1 MQIDT
6 TRFGRIEIAENAVIH
21 FPRPLYGLD
30 AAGSY
35 CLLAYDEA
43 GCFHWLQATDAP
55 TIAMVVTDPFRFFPD
70 YQLEIPDPAAD
81 LLQASAASDIAVYT
95 LLTIAAEERRVYTN
109 LLGPI
114 AVNCQ
119 AQVGLQLIQNESR
132 YTTRH
137 PLPVDRQQATV
148 DRTEPSPSSR
158 RLSLVAR

>member
-55 TIAMVVTDPFRFFPD
+55 TIAMVVTDPFPFFPD
-70 YQLEIPDPAAD
+70 YQVEIPDSAAD
-81 LLQASAASDIAVYT
+81 LLQASTASEIAVYT
-95 LLTIAAEERRVYTN
+95 LLTIAAEERQVYTN

-114 AVNCQ
+114 AINHETR
-119 AQVGLQLIQNESR
+119 VGLQLIQNESR

-137 PLPVDRQQATV
+137 PLPIGRRHPAPAPPAEQLAGSTV
-148 DRTEPSPSSR
+148 
-158 RLSLVAR
+158 

>member
-1 MQIDT
+1 MQIET
-6 TRFGRIEIAENAVIH
+6 TRFGRIEIAETAVIE
-21 FPRPLYGLD
+21 FPRRLYGLD

-55 TIAMVVTDPFRFFPD
+55 TIAMVVTDPFQFFPD
-70 YQLEIPDPAAD
+70 YQIEIPDAAAD

-95 LLTIAAEERRVYTN
+95 ILTIAAEERRVTTN

-114 AVNCQ
+114 AINHQ
-119 AQVGLQLIQNESR
+119 ARVGLQLIQNENR

-137 PLPVDRQQATV
+137 PLPTG
-148 DRTEPSPSSR
+148 R
-158 RLSLVAR
+158 RDAAPGRPAERLAGTTA